1 MAERSI
7 PVVSKAAFF
16 FPPLEVTSSWQTHCG
31 SRPREAVPLVLNF

>member
-7 PVVSKAAFF
+7 AVVSKAAFF
-16 FPPLEVTSSWQTHCG
+16 FHPLEVTSSWQTYYR